1 MSHHQLLARLKAR
14 AISLL
19 LKLPGALFLWLLAG
33 WAAGYFGTLHW
44 RFEQASNFKPQYF
57 FGSLA
62 FAAVFAAMKRW
73 RWMFAALCCAS
84 IVSASIIPWYLP
96 KAGTSAKMD
105 SSRPGDQRLR
115 VLFSN
120 VLFTNQRHEP
130 LIDLI
135 RAENPDLIFPQ
146 EITPSLAEALNGIR
160 EAYPHGVIKP
170 GEHADGIAALSRL
183 PLVKAED
190 AGIGEY
196 MGPSLDVR
204 LQLGDRLLHILSTHT
219 PPPRDDFHLRQ
230 RNENLRVLTERIQT
244 LSAPKIVIG
253 DLNVTMWSPYY
264 QSFIETSG
272 LVNAREGFGLLPSWP
287 SDSWPLRIPID
298 HCLVSSDV
306 RVINLRTGPNIGSD
320 HLPLIAEL
328 AIPPGK

>member
-1 MSHHQLLARLKAR
+1 MSRNQLPARLKAR

-33 WAAGYFGTLHW
+33 WAASYFGTLHW

-73 RWMFAALCCAS
+73 RWMAAALCCAS
-84 IVSASIIPWYLP
+84 IGSASLIPWYLP
-96 KAGTSAKMD
+96 KAGASAKMD
-105 SSRPGDQRLR
+105 SSKLGEHRLR

-120 VLFTNQRHEP
+120 VLFTNHRHDP

-135 RAENPDLIFPQ
+135 RAESPDLIFLQ
-146 EITPSLAEALNGIR
+146 EVTPSLADALNGIR
-160 EAYPHGVIKP
+160 DAYPHGVIIP
-170 GEHADGIAALSRL
+170 DEYAAGIAALSRL
-183 PLVKAED
+183 PLLKAED
-190 AGIGEY
+190 AGIGHY

-204 LQLGDRLLHILSTHT
+204 LRIGERIVHILSTHT
-219 PPPRDDFHLRQ
+219 PPPRDAFHLRL
-230 RNENLRVLTERIQT
+230 RNENLNALAEQIRT
-244 LSAPKIVIG
+244 LPPPKIVIG

-264 QSFIETSG
+264 QSFVETSG

-287 SDSWPLRIPID
+287 SDLWPLWIPID

-306 RVINLRTGPNIGSD
+306 QVINLRTGPNIGSD
-320 HLPLIAEL
+320 HLPLIVDL
-328 AIPPGK
+328 AIPAAK